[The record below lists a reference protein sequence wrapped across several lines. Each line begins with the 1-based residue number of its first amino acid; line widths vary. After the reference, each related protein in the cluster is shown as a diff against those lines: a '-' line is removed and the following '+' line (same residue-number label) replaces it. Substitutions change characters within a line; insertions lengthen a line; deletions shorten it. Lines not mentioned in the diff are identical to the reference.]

1 MKYRIAMWATAGF
14 LVAVGWAILAVIV
27 DPIVITSNPAV
38 WTIARLTCPL
48 VFAGFYFHFGV
59 GLYLVLLSNAT
70 VYALVGLTV
79 EALRKQ
85 LKHAI

>member
-1 MKYRIAMWATAGF
+1 MRYRIAMWATAGF
-14 LVAVGWAILAVIV
+14 LVAVWWAILAVIV

-48 VFAGFYFHFGV
+48 VFAGFYLHFGV
-59 GLYLVLLSNAT
+59 GLYWVLLSNAT
-70 VYALVGLTV
+70 VYAFVGLTV